1 MFNVINKVILEAEL
15 RGAPEM
21 SFVNEAA
28 KRDFEKTELEN
39 SSNACYPIIVFA
51 KNWARLM
58 EKQIN
63 SGAKLNKESMH
74 RCERIADGIIG
85 NSNESYLWAKTLLE
99 DDWKYGCLL
108 KDY

>member
-1 MFNVINKVILEAEL
+1 MFNVINKVILKVEL

-28 KRDFEKTELEN
+28 KLDFEKTELEN
-39 SSNACYPIIVFA
+39 YSSAYYPVIEFA

-63 SGAKLNKESMH
+63 SGVKLNKKSMQK
-74 RCERIADGIIG
+74 CERIADGAIG
-85 NSNESYLWAKTLLE
+85 GSNISYLWAKELLE

>member
-1 MFNVINKVILEAEL
+1 MFNVINKVILKVEL
-15 RGAPEM
+15 IGAPEM

-28 KRDFEKTELEN
+28 KQNFEETELEN
-39 SSNACYPIIVFA
+39 YSNACYPIIVFA
-51 KNWARLM
+51 RNWARLM

-63 SGAKLNKESMH
+63 SGVKLSRKSMH
-74 RCERIADGIIG
+74 KCERIADGVIG
-85 NSNESYLWAKTLLE
+85 SSNTSYLWAKTLLE